1 MGAFVIEQRVAWS
14 DVDLAGIVY
23 FPRYFSYFENAELEW
38 IRRQGLSYEGFLD
51 EMGVWMPR
59 VASHGNFRAPAKL
72 ADLLSIEMRLD
83 RLGTTSFTLGFD
95 AFRLPDGTQLADG
108 YIVVATVDRESFRP
122 TPVPERL
129 VRLLTEL
136 EPRAAPVPGRGA
148 SDR

>member
-1 MGAFVIEQRVAWS
+1 
-14 DVDLAGIVY
+14 
-23 FPRYFSYFENAELEW
+23 
-38 IRRQGLSYEGFLD
+38 
-51 EMGVWMPR
+51 
-59 VASHGNFRAPAKL
+59 
-72 ADLLSIEMRLD
+72 MRLD